1 MPNNIR
7 INDKNGAKEILT
19 AKERL
24 NRKYYSNSW
33 SKRNCRTAECEKKIK
48 YKIIL

>member
-24 NRKYYSNSW
+24 NREYSNTQIIDQSGTTELVNAK
-33 SKRNCRTAECEKKIK
+33 KRLNTK
-48 YKIIL
+48 

>member
-7 INDKNGAKEILT
+7 INDKNVAKEILT

-24 NRKYYSNSW
+24 NRENSNTQIIDQSGTTELVNAK
-33 SKRNCRTAECEKKIK
+33 KRLNPK
-48 YKIIL
+48 